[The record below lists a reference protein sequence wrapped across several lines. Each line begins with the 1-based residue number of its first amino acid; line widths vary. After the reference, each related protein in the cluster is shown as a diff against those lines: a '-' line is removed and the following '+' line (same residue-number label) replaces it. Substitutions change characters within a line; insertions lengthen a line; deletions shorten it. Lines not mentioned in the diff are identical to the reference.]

1 MENLEE
7 KRYWIWLSLIKNLG
21 SKRKLKLLELY
32 KEPEKI
38 YKLTKKELLKIGGIG
53 EETANNILGSKNEK
67 LLEYHIKYMKENNID
82 IIHIYE
88 ENYPQMLKQIYDP
101 PISLYIKGNKNIL
114 NNKNIGIVG
123 CRECSEY
130 GKKASKYF
138 AYNLAKENINIV
150 SGLAKGVD
158 SYAHLGCL
166 STYYENK
173 NREKINSCCGKINS
187 SCGKIKNESGKLN
200 RVCGRMK
207 NESEKLNGD
216 CGKTIAVVGNGLDSI
231 YPKENIELANEI
243 IKSGGAIISEYPCGI
258 KPDKMNFPARNRI
271 ISGISSG
278 IIVVEAKEK
287 SGTLIT
293 VEFALEQG
301 RDVFVVPGN
310 INSINSVGTNDLI
323 KQGAKLVTVYT
334 DVLK

>member
-1 MENLEE
+1 MESLEE

-21 SKRKLKLLELY
+21 PKRKLKLLELY
-32 KEPEKI
+32 QNPEKI
-38 YKLTKKELLKIGGIG
+38 YKLSKEELLKIEGIG
-53 EETANNILGSKNEK
+53 EETVKNIILAKNEK
-67 LLEYHIKYMKENNID
+67 LLDYHIKYMKENNIN

-88 ENYPQMLKQIYDP
+88 ESYPQILKEIYDP
-101 PISLYIKGNKNIL
+101 PISLYIKGNKEIL

-123 CRECSEY
+123 CRECTDY
-130 GKKASKYF
+130 GKKAAKYF

-158 SYAHLGCL
+158 SFAHLGCL
-166 STYYENK
+166 STYKENQ
-173 NREKINSCCGKINS
+173 NCGKIHS
-187 SCGKIKNESGKLN
+187 DCGKQKSN
-200 RVCGRMK
+200 
-207 NESEKLNGD
+207 
-216 CGKTIAVVGNGLDSI
+216 CGKTIAVVGNGLDMV

-243 IKSGGAIISEYPCGI
+243 IKSGGAIISEYPCGT

-293 VEFALEQG
+293 VDFALEQG
-301 RDVFVVPGN
+301 REVFVVPGN
-310 INSINSVGTNDLI
+310 INSINSVGTNELI
-323 KQGAKLVTVYT
+323 KQGAKLVNCYK
-334 DVLK
+334 DICLYL